1 MNNKMQSSRP
11 SAKPGPTA
19 KRREMIFAA
28 LRECII
34 EKGYST
40 TTLADI
46 AREAGM
52 SPSHLLYYFADK
64 ADILAQYFG
73 SVSQRI
79 TERLEEFRAEAP
91 EHRIDLLAR
100 LFFRGKGLSK
110 AEIGFMLECFGV
122 AVHLPSL
129 KQHKSDLDALCKN
142 YLRDLFTEVGTAS
155 GDPAYAAEVA
165 YALLVGLRTAVYF
178 DEKLTVEEAHQI
190 FRNEMVRMVS
200 RRSALR
206 RARPPASAAR

>member
-1 MNNKMQSSRP
+1 
-11 SAKPGPTA
+11 
-19 KRREMIFAA
+19 MIFAA

-52 SPSHLLYYFADK
+52 SPSHLLYYFSDK
-64 ADILAQYFG
+64 ADILAQYFA

-79 TERLEEFRAEAP
+79 TARLEEFRAETP

-100 LFFRGKGLSK
+100 LFFGGKGLSK
-110 AEIGFMLECFGV
+110 TEIGFMLECFGV

-129 KQHKSDLDALCKN
+129 KQHKSDLDALCKS
-142 YLRDLFTEVGTAS
+142 YLRDLFAELGTVS

-178 DEKLTVEEAHQI
+178 DENLSVEQAHQI
-190 FRNEMVRMVS
+190 FRTEMMKMVS
-200 RRSALR
+200 RRAGER
-206 RARPPASAAR
+206 RTRLSASAAR